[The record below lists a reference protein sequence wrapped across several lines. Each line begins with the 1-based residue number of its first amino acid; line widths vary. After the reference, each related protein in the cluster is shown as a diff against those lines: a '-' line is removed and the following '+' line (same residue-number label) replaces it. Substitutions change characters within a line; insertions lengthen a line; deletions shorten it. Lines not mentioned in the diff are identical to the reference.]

1 MKDSKEFK
9 AKALKIMDLLETLVD
24 KMPDKGLKCSDSQKV
39 CLTIVI
45 NDLERTVNGVEDE
58 DMEEGIY
65 LQVVKICNIL
75 GLQNLLKRI

>member
-9 AKALKIMDLLETLVD
+9 AKAMDLIEDLETLVD

-45 NDLERTVNGVEDE
+45 QTLERTINGVEDE
-58 DMEEGIY
+58 DFEEGIY
-65 LQVVKICNIL
+65 DND
-75 GLQNLLKRI
+75 

>member
-1 MKDSKEFK
+1 MIKSNEFK
-9 AKALKIMDLLETLVD
+9 AKAMDLIEDLETLVD

>member
-45 NDLERTVNGVEDE
+45 QTLERTINGVEDE
-58 DMEEGIY
+58 DFEEGIY
-65 LQVVKICNIL
+65 DND
-75 GLQNLLKRI
+75 